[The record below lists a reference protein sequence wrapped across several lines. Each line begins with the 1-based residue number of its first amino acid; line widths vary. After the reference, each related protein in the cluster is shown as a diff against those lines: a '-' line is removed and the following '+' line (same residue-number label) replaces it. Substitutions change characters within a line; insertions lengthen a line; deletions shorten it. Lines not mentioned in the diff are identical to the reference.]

1 VEKLTKTKIKL
12 VLGFHLLWRLD
23 SIFGIRADLSL
34 ADLRGANLRVAD
46 LRGADLSRA
55 DLSVA
60 DLRVADLSGANLRV
74 ADLRGADLRGADLSL
89 ADLRGANLS
98 RANLDFSVFPL
109 SCGSA
114 RMKVSAR
121 LVFQLSAHICA
132 LDSVDAEV
140 GEIQKLLLPYAKKS
154 HRARELGL
162 LDE

>member
-1 VEKLTKTKIKL
+1 MEKLTKTKIKL

-34 ADLRGANLRVAD
+34 ADLR
-46 LRGADLSRA
+46 
-55 DLSVA
+55 
-60 DLRVADLSGANLRV
+60 GANLRV

>member
-1 VEKLTKTKIKL
+1 MEKLTKTKIKL

-46 LRGADLSRA
+46 LRGA
-55 DLSVA
+55 
-60 DLRVADLSGANLRV
+60 N
-74 ADLRGADLRGADLSL
+74 LSL
-89 ADLRGANLS
+89 ADLRGADLS